1 MSQERID
8 TTSRVGAWAW
18 SMAHLL
24 ASAERELVAFVTA
37 VNELFDSEQARRAAE
52 DWIEELAGMDE
63 PFESPV
69 TDFRRV
75 TIAAAVKLAGGDK
88 GRLSRN

>member
-1 MSQERID
+1 MNHERID
-8 TTSRVGAWAW
+8 ATRRAGAWAR
-18 SMAHLL
+18 SRAHLL
-24 ASAERELVAFVTA
+24 ASAERELAAFFTA
-37 VNELFDSEQARRAAE
+37 INELFDSEQARRAAE

-69 TDFRRV
+69 TDFRKV
-75 TIAAAVKLAGGDK
+75 TIAAAAKLARGNK

>member
-1 MSQERID
+1 
-8 TTSRVGAWAW
+8 
-18 SMAHLL
+18 L
-24 ASAERELVAFVTA
+24 SAFITA
-37 VNELFDSEQARRAAE
+37 VNELFDAEQARRAAE

-69 TDFRRV
+69 SDFRRV
-75 TIAAAVKLAGGDK
+75 TIAAAAKLARGDK